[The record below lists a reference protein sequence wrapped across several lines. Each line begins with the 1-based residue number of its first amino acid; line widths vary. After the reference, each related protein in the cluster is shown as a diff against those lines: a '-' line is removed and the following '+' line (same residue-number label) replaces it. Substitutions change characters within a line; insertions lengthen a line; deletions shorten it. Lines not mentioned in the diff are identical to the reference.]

1 VLDSGLA
8 VRPSEGRQGHDR
20 VREGGAAIDL
30 DVPAA
35 NLWDSHGSPP
45 SRRQQSGAGAPQQ
58 SMAALGPW
66 EPSSSRTRER
76 DGGDGSGWVP
86 FFIYLVSFF
95 FRVHVTNR
103 PWVY

>member
-45 SRRQQSGAGAPQQ
+45 SRRQQSGASIGSTAEHGGAWAMGAEQLPHEGERWRGRVR
-58 SMAALGPW
+58 LGP
-66 EPSSSRTRER
+66 
-76 DGGDGSGWVP
+76 
-86 FFIYLVSFF
+86 FFYLSCFVFL
-95 FRVHVTNR
+95 
-103 PWVY
+103 